1 MDISTYRDEHG
12 RILKR
17 AAELLAACE
26 RIDSSAALNEARKA
40 AKRLD
45 AVLRQHLLR
54 EDDELY
60 GWLMTSDDANVRAT
74 AAQALEDMG
83 GLAQA
88 WIGFM
93 DQCEGAQYPRDQSRM
108 ATSCTALLKALTER
122 VRWENEVLYPMAEAL
137 IASSGRD

>member
-1 MDISTYRDEHG
+1 MDLSAYREEHL

-26 RIDSSAALNEARKA
+26 RVGSSAALDETRSAVR
-40 AKRLD
+40 RLD
-45 AVLRQHLLR
+45 SILRHHLLR

-60 GWLMTSDDANVRAT
+60 GRLMTSGDPDVRNI
-74 AAQALEDMG
+74 AAQALENMG

-88 WIGFM
+88 WVSFVEL
-93 DQCEGAQYPRDQSRM
+93 CEDARHPHDQSRM
-108 ATSCTALLKALTER
+108 TTTCTALLKALTER

-137 IASSGRD
+137 DPSGGQG